1 MAGRFCPRSLGFLIF
16 SLLVFPGAPAVGA
29 DGGVPKAVSPV
40 ELRQRAREES
50 FARERLAYWQA
61 RLGLN
66 DWKIGVTV
74 CRAGELRPQTVGNLH
89 WDAARKT
96 AVIRVLALADYGLAP
111 AAAMRDVENTVVHE
125 LVHLELSSLPRT
137 DASLAPEELAV
148 SRLADA
154 LLKLE
159 RSE

>member
-1 MAGRFCPRSLGFLIF
+1 M
-16 SLLVFPGAPAVGA
+16 
-29 DGGVPKAVSPV
+29 
-40 ELRQRAREES
+40 
-50 FARERLAYWQA
+50 
-61 RLGLN
+61 
-66 DWKIGVTV
+66 V

-96 AVIRVLALADYGLAP
+96 AVIRVLDLADYGLAP